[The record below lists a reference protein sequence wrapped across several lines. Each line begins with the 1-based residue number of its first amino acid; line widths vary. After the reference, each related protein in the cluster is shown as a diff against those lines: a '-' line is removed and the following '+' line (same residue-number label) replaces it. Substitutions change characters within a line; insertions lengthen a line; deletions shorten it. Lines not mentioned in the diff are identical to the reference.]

1 MENEKEQ
8 WTKKAVVKEFLSWVL
23 VIVAA
28 FLLGYVLNNY
38 IILKAE
44 VPSGSMRNTI
54 MEGDRLLG
62 LKVAYLFSEP
72 ERGDIVMF
80 PYPDNEEEL
89 YVKRIIGM
97 PGETVEIIDGKVYI
111 DGSEEPLE
119 EPYLPEEMIGSY
131 GPYEV
136 PEGCYFM
143 LGDNRNISKDS
154 REWENK
160 FVEEDKIEA
169 KVVLRYA
176 PSISTLE

>member
-8 WTKKAVVKEFLSWVL
+8 WTKKTVIKEFLSWVL
-23 VIVAA
+23 VLVTA
-28 FLLGYVLNNY
+28 FALGYVLNHY
-38 IILKAE
+38 VILKAE

-54 MEGDRLLG
+54 VEGDRLLG
-62 LKVAYLFSEP
+62 IKIAYLFSEP

-97 PGETVEIIDGKVYI
+97 PGETVEIVDGQVYI
-111 DGSEEPLE
+111 DDSEEPLE
-119 EPYLPEEMIGSY
+119 EPYLPEKMIGSY

-154 REWENK
+154 REWDNK

-176 PSISTLE
+176 PTISTLK